1 MTTSSGDTGKASPEA
16 AAAMRNFMDGIR
28 SHAHFRY
35 PVDGNWSEIDKIF
48 QTALDEI
55 FGPDD
60 PNSAQNRWVR
70 RLRRHGL
77 IR

>member
-1 MTTSSGDTGKASPEA
+1 MSDRPTDEDRRT
-16 AAAMRNFMDGIR
+16 MREIMAGIH

-35 PVDGNWSEIDKIF
+35 PVDGQWSEFDKVF
-48 QTALDEI
+48 QTTLDEI
-55 FGPDD
+55 FGLES

-70 RLRRHGL
+70 KLRRLGL

>member
-1 MTTSSGDTGKASPEA
+1 MQE
-16 AAAMRNFMDGIR
+16 FVDGTH

-35 PVDGNWSEIDKIF
+35 PVDGAWSDFDKTF
-48 QTALDEI
+48 HATLDEI

-60 PNSAQNRWVR
+60 PNSAQKRWER

>member
-1 MTTSSGDTGKASPEA
+1 MSEPDKASPEA
-16 AAAMRNFMDGIR
+16 AAAMREVMKHLHAR
-28 SHAHFRY
+28 AHFRY
-35 PVDGNWSEIDKIF
+35 PVDGQWSEFEKTF
-48 QTALDEI
+48 HATLDEI